1 MGSLPRAF
9 HPKRKPGRPSDRR
22 PLNGRPRPAAIMPTE
37 LSREICEDED
47 GKHYAVIVWRL
58 YPGLRS
64 ITYTLDSGALVNFV
78 DERKF
83 EVARTGLIITRLE

>member
-22 PLNGRPRPAAIMPTE
+22 PLNARPRPAPIMPTE

-47 GKHYAVIVWRL
+47 GRHYAVIVWRL

-64 ITYTLDSGALVNFV
+64 ITYTLDSGALVNYV
-78 DERKF
+78 DERRF